1 MSCKMKANF
10 NSPKIDE
17 QKLSEFMLKAII
29 QSQSNLGLN
38 EIESEFGNQKERF
51 FIDVGYW
58 IVVD

>member
-38 EIESEFGNQKERF
+38 EMSRNLVIKRKDFLLMLGN
-51 FIDVGYW
+51 
-58 IVVD
+58 

>member
-29 QSQSNLGLN
+29 QSQSNSGMKLSRNLVIKRKDFLLMLGN
-38 EIESEFGNQKERF
+38 
-51 FIDVGYW
+51 
-58 IVVD
+58 